1 MGNQPTLDPKLT
13 AVLARLCKRRGTLT
27 KTQAAKLPYLVDV
40 VAQHVL
46 GRRITAASHQNWR
59 WGVVAAEVWHSVKPG
74 TGIQPFF
81 SIVEMPYS
89 EGSVQ
94 ISLLKEPAKVLE
106 PEEAEIV
113 DFVAD
118 EFGALDYGKLGKLTK
133 AMNLEV
139 TDWGSNTPAKIDE
152 DAYIRLMGRWDTI
165 FSRLEL
171 CNTEDESNWQELT
184 GASVE
189 ELRKSLGV

>member
-1 MGNQPTLDPKLT
+1 M
-13 AVLARLCKRRGTLT
+13 
-27 KTQAAKLPYLVDV
+27 
-40 VAQHVL
+40 
-46 GRRITAASHQNWR
+46 
-59 WGVVAAEVWHSVKPG
+59 GVVAAEVWHSVKPG

-139 TDWGSNTPAKIDE
+139 TDWAAIPRRRSMRTRISGSWE
-152 DAYIRLMGRWDTI
+152 DGHYFL
-165 FSRLEL
+165 
-171 CNTEDESNWQELT
+171 
-184 GASVE
+184 
-189 ELRKSLGV
+189 